1 MIISSFL
8 KVLSELWLLPG
19 ALRLRIRGSIFWPFM
34 ISGFFSRGFCR
45 MPGRRLRHQV
55 SGIFAYIMRGKP
67 GKEVFLLVLFIIF
80 FGLGLFLFLGLA
92 SIGVILCGLFF
103 GSGGLFFLSGSG
115 SVFLF
120 DWFFL

>member
-1 MIISSFL
+1 MIISWFL
-8 KVLSELWLLPG
+8 KALSELELLPG

-45 MPGRRLRHQV
+45 MPGRRLSHRV
-55 SGIFAYIMRGKP
+55 LGIFVYIMRGIP
-67 GKEVFLLVLFIIF
+67 GKEVFLLVLFIAF
-80 FGLGLFLFLGLA
+80 FGLRLFLFLGLG

-103 GSGGLFFLSGSG
+103 GSGGLFFLGGSG
-115 SVFLF
+115 RLFLF